1 MDKGF
6 LNNLVW
12 VPKLVCGRLKPLGYN
27 TGSVSGGGEEVWLL
41 RKFYVHIIREG
52 KG

>member
-27 TGSVSGGGEEVWLL
+27 TGSVSGGGGGGVVVKEILCA
-41 RKFYVHIIREG
+41 HHT
-52 KG
+52 

>member
-27 TGSVSGGGEEVWLL
+27 TGSVSGGRGEGVVVKEILCA
-41 RKFYVHIIREG
+41 HHT
-52 KG
+52 